1 MVILAK
7 GYKLHTM
14 IKHGDQTKM
23 FAVADVKNRRTHC
36 GLF

>member
-1 MVILAK
+1 MFILAK

-14 IKHGDQTKM
+14 IQHGDRDKE
-23 FAVADVKNRRTHC
+23 VADVKNRRTHC